1 MKKIY
6 FIAICGT
13 GMASLAAM
21 FKSKGYIVY
30 GVDENVY
37 PPMSTFLEQQ
47 NIPVF
52 QGFDKTHLN
61 EKPDLVVIGN
71 AMSRGNPEVEF
82 VLNEKIPYISLP
94 AALNRFFIH
103 EKISCVVTGT
113 HGKTTTSSMLAWIL
127 EYAGRKP
134 SFFIGG
140 MPENFN
146 GGFQVAQGEHIVLE
160 GDEYDSAFFDKRA
173 KFLHYQPDLLVI
185 NNIEFDHAD
194 IYNSLEEI
202 EKAFRQLINIV
213 PGNGKIIA
221 NIDDPV
227 VADIVQKSFS
237 QVETMALH
245 NEAQWQAKDLNFGN
259 ESSSFSIYF
268 NGSWQ
273 AEVQISQSG
282 EHNIRNA
289 LAAFVSACTL
299 GISVDKVVAALKEFK
314 GVKRRLTLKKQVGE
328 ILVFDD
334 FAHHATAVSQTL
346 RGVKKRY
353 PDKKIW
359 ALFEPRSASAKRK
372 IFEKHYYDAF
382 DFADEVIITP
392 LHRPDKVQTAERLSV
407 ENIITILNEKNIKA
421 HIMSPGEEMLH
432 YLFENKTGKD
442 VFVFMSNGE
451 FAHMPD
457 RFAERLII
465 DHRRKEE

>member
-21 FKSKGYIVY
+21 FKAKGYEVY

-37 PPMSTFLEQQ
+37 PPMSTFLADQH
-47 NIPVF
+47 IPVF
-52 QGFDKTHLN
+52 QGFDQSHLHK
-61 EKPDLVVIGN
+61 KPDLVVIGN

-94 AALNRFFIH
+94 AALNQFFIH
-103 EKISCVVTGT
+103 EKMSCVVTGT

-127 EYAGRKP
+127 EYAGREP

-140 MPENFN
+140 MPENFD
-146 GGFQVAQGEHIVLE
+146 GGFQVGKGEHIVLE
-160 GDEYDSAFFDKRA
+160 GDEYDSAFFDKRS
-173 KFLHYQPDLLVI
+173 KFIHYQPDLLII

-202 EKAFRQLINIV
+202 KKSFRHLLNIV

-221 NIDDPV
+221 NVDDVV
-227 VADIVQKSFS
+227 VADLVQKSFS
-237 QVETMALH
+237 QVEPVSIKTPAK
-245 NEAQWQAKDLNFGN
+245 WQAKNITYNKIGTSFDLFL
-259 ESSSFSIYF
+259 E
-268 NGSWQ
+268 
-273 AEVQISQSG
+273 EKLCTTVRISLPG
-282 EHNIRNA
+282 EHNVRNA
-289 LAAFVSACTL
+289 LAACVGAFQL
-299 GISVDKVVAALKEFK
+299 GIPVQTITQAFDKFK

-328 ILVFDD
+328 MLIFDD
-334 FAHHATAVSQTL
+334 FAHHATAVEQTL
-346 RGVKKRY
+346 RGVRDRY

-372 IFEKHYYDAF
+372 IFENQYYDAF
-382 DFADEVIITP
+382 DRADEVILAP
-392 LHRPDKVQTAERLSV
+392 LHRPDKVATNERLSL
-407 ENIITILNEKNIKA
+407 ENIILKLKEKNIPA
-421 HIMSPGEEMLH
+421 RIMSPGEEMVH
-432 YLFENKTGKD
+432 YLFESKTGND

-451 FAHMPD
+451 FAHVPD
-457 RFAERLII
+457 SFAERLII
-465 DHRRKEE
+465 D